1 MKTIVQLALE
11 ALNTG
16 DVPNRYFDPSKQRLA
31 SGENPVEEI
40 LPSSGEQ
47 DRFIEQITSEGYKL
61 VVTKLASYLNM
72 PIADMVRRYPN
83 AYSFSA
89 VVMQTLNE
97 VLQMES
103 SNKQMLEQLALKTV
117 FDLSEFAQFKK
128 LYERGILKID
138 IKLGPPELDNALT
151 ADDVQEELEEQI
163 EEEQE
168 NIIEEIE
175 PLIEDNTDA
184 KLKRVLHNYIT
195 QGNAVHKS
203 FLFNMVNEELT
214 AIDDKLPV
222 KYGLIMSIVH
232 MLYYGTPYM
241 SGEILR
247 NPSAG
252 LGSAEAQ
259 ENDVIKVRGLIFPVL
274 VHELVKGLFDYL
286 GKDISPEGAE
296 GETLEDEYMQLMA
309 GPELYKK
316 LNAIIPKNKIE
327 LLPIIYRL
335 LMKRDVEEIKQV
347 IANTP
352 QGKQIISELVIEA
365 QSLADEMDQEP
376 EEEYGADQNFD
387 IGGDEDQDFDFGGGD
402 EDEDNDNDPYNLF
415 GGY

>member
-1 MKTIVQLALE
+1 MNPIVQLALE

-16 DVPNRYFDPSKQRLA
+16 DVPKKYFDASKQQLA
-31 SGENPVEEI
+31 TGEHPVEEI

-72 PIADMVRRYPN
+72 PIADMMRRYPN

-89 VVMQTLNE
+89 VVMQTLTE
-97 VLQMES
+97 VMQLEAN
-103 SNKQMLEQLALKTV
+103 NKQMLEQLALDAV
-117 FDLSEFAQFKK
+117 FKLPEFAQFKK
-128 LYERGILKID
+128 LHERGILKLD
-138 IKLGPPELDNALT
+138 IKLGPPELGNAKT
-151 ADDVQEELEEQI
+151 KDDI
-163 EEEQE
+163 EEEIEEDQE

-203 FLFNMVNEELT
+203 FLFNMVNEELET
-214 AIDDKLPV
+214 IDEKLPV

-241 SGEILR
+241 SGSILKS
-247 NPSAG
+247 PQAG
-252 LGSAEAQ
+252 LGSAEAGA
-259 ENDVIKVRGLIFPVL
+259 DDTIIVRGLVFPVL
-274 VHELVKGLFDYL
+274 VHELVKGLFEYL

-316 LNAIIPKNKIE
+316 LNSMIPNNKIE

-347 IANTP
+347 IARTP
-352 QGKQIISELVIEA
+352 QGRQVIDELAIEA
-365 QSLADEMDQEP
+365 QRLADEMDQEP
-376 EEEYGADQNFD
+376 EDDFGGEE
-387 IGGDEDQDFDFGGGD
+387 DFDFGG
-402 EDEDNDNDPYNLF
+402 EDEGDDGEGADPYNLYSGF
-415 GGY
+415 

>member
-1 MKTIVQLALE
+1 MKNIVQLALE

-16 DVPNRYFDPSKQRLA
+16 DVPKKYFDPSKQRLA
-31 SGENPVEEI
+31 SDENKIEDI
-40 LPSSGEQ
+40 LPSSEGQ

-72 PIADMVRRYPN
+72 PIADMMRRYPN
-83 AYSFSA
+83 AYAFSA
-89 VVMQTLNE
+89 VVMQTLQE
-97 VLQMES
+97 VMQMES
-103 SNKQMLEQLALKTV
+103 NNKQMLEQLALKTV
-117 FDLSEFAQFKK
+117 FELPEFAQFKK
-128 LYERGILKID
+128 LYDRGILKLD
-138 IKLGPPELDNALT
+138 IKLGPAELENAKT
-151 ADDVQEELEEQI
+151 TDDVQEELEEQI

-203 FLFNMVNEELT
+203 FLYNMVNEELS
-214 AIDDKLPV
+214 AIDEKLPV

-241 SGEILR
+241 SGAILK
-247 NPSAG
+247 SAGAG

-259 ENDVIKVRGLIFPVL
+259 EDDVIKIRGLIFPVL
-274 VHELVKGLFDYL
+274 VHELVKGLFEYL

-316 LNAIIPKNKIE
+316 LNAIIPNNKIE

-347 IANTP
+347 IANSP
-352 QGKQIISELVIEA
+352 QGKQIIATLAIEA
-365 QSLADEMDQEP
+365 QRMADEMDQEP
-376 EEEYGADQNFD
+376 EEEYDSDQNFD
-387 IGGDEDQDFDFGGGD
+387 FGGDD
-402 EDEDNDNDPYNLF
+402 EDEGEDNDPYNLF
-415 GGY
+415 GGN

>member
-16 DVPNRYFDPSKQRLA
+16 DVPMKYFDASKQRLA
-31 SGENPVEEI
+31 SDENKIEDI
-40 LPSSGEQ
+40 LPSSGGQ

-61 VVTKLASYLNM
+61 VVTKLASYLDM
-72 PIADMVRRYPN
+72 PIADLMRRYPN

-89 VVMQTLNE
+89 VVMQTLTE
-97 VLQMES
+97 VMQMEA
-103 SNKQMLEQLALKTV
+103 SNKQMLEELALKTV
-117 FDLSEFAQFKK
+117 FELAEFAQFKK
-128 LYERGILKID
+128 LYDRGILKLD
-138 IKLGPPELDNALT
+138 IKLGPPELGNAKT
-151 ADDVQEELEEQI
+151 SDDVQDDLEEQI

-168 NIIEEIE
+168 DIIEEIE

-214 AIDDKLPV
+214 AIDEKLPV
-222 KYGLIMSIVH
+222 KYGLIMSVVH
-232 MLYYGTPYM
+232 MLYYGTPYVG
-241 SGEILR
+241 GEILKS
-247 NPSAG
+247 PDAG

-259 ENDVIKVRGLIFPVL
+259 EDDVIKVRGLIFPVL

-316 LNAIIPKNKIE
+316 LNAVIPSGKIE

-335 LMKRDVEEIKQV
+335 LMKREVEEIKQV
-347 IANTP
+347 IANSA
-352 QGKQIISELVIEA
+352 QGKQIINALAIEA
-365 QSLADEMDQEP
+365 QRLADEMDQEP
-376 EEEYGADQNFD
+376 EEEFD
-387 IGGDEDQDFDFGGGD
+387 ADQDFDFGGG
-402 EDEDNDNDPYNLF
+402 EDEGEDDDVDPYNLY
-415 GGY
+415 GGN

>member
-16 DVPNRYFDPSKQRLA
+16 DVPKKYFDPSKQRLA
-31 SGENPVEEI
+31 SDENKIEDI
-40 LPSSGEQ
+40 LPSSGGQ

-61 VVTKLASYLNM
+61 VVTKLASYLEM
-72 PIADMVRRYPN
+72 PIADMMRRYPN
-83 AYSFSA
+83 AYAFSA
-89 VVMQTLNE
+89 VVMQTLQE
-97 VLQMES
+97 VMQMETN
-103 SNKQMLEQLALKTV
+103 NKQMLEQLALKTV
-117 FDLSEFAQFKK
+117 FELPEFAQFKK
-128 LYERGILKID
+128 LHDRGILKLD
-138 IKLGPPELDNALT
+138 IKLGPPELGNAKT
-151 ADDVQEELEEQI
+151 TDDVQDELEDQI

-203 FLFNMVNEELT
+203 FLFNMVNEELS
-214 AIDDKLPV
+214 AIDEKLPV

-232 MLYYGTPYM
+232 MLYYGTPYVGGAM
-241 SGEILR
+241 LKS
-247 NPSAG
+247 PDAG

-259 ENDVIKVRGLIFPVL
+259 EDDVIKVRGLIFPVL

-316 LNAIIPKNKIE
+316 LNAVVPNNKIE

-347 IANTP
+347 IANSP
-352 QGKQIISELVIEA
+352 QGKQIIGALAIEA
-365 QSLADEMDQEP
+365 QRLADEMDQEP
-376 EEEYGADQNFD
+376 EEEYDADQNFD
-387 IGGDEDQDFDFGGGD
+387 FGGD
-402 EDEDNDNDPYNLF
+402 EDEGEDEDNDPYNLF

>member
-1 MKTIVQLALE
+1 MNTIVQLALE

-16 DVPNRYFDPSKQRLA
+16 DVPMRYFDASKQRLA
-31 SGENPVEEI
+31 SQEHPVEEI
-40 LPSSGEQ
+40 LPTSGEQ

-61 VVTKLASYLNM
+61 VVSKLASYLDM
-72 PIADMVRRYPN
+72 PIADLMRRYPN

-89 VVMQTLNE
+89 VVMQTLAE
-97 VLQMES
+97 VMQLEAG
-103 SNKQMLEQLALKTV
+103 NKQMLEQLALEAV
-117 FDLSEFAQFKK
+117 FKLPEFAQFKK
-128 LYERGILKID
+128 LHERGILKID
-138 IKLGPPELDNALT
+138 IKLGPAELGNAKT
-151 ADDVQEELEEQI
+151 KDDI
-163 EEEQE
+163 EEEIEEDQE

-203 FLFNMVNEELT
+203 FLFNMVNEELET
-214 AIDDKLPV
+214 IDEKLPV

-241 SGEILR
+241 SGDILKS
-247 NPSAG
+247 PQAG
-252 LGSAEAQ
+252 LGSAEAA
-259 ENDVIKVRGLIFPVL
+259 EDDVIIVRGMVFPVL
-274 VHELVKGLFDYL
+274 VHELVKGLFEYL
-286 GKDISPEGAE
+286 GKDISPEGAA

-309 GPELYKK
+309 GPEMYKK
-316 LNAIIPKNKIE
+316 LNAMIPKNKIE

-352 QGKQIISELVIEA
+352 QGKQVIDALAIEA
-365 QSLADEMDQEP
+365 QQLADEMDQEP
-376 EEEYGADQNFD
+376 EEDF
-387 IGGDEDQDFDFGGGD
+387 GGEDDFDFGGEDLGG
-402 EDEDNDNDPYNLF
+402 EDEDGDEGADPYNLY

>member
-1 MKTIVQLALE
+1 MNTIVQLALE

-16 DVPNRYFDPSKQRLA
+16 DVPMRYFDASKQRLA
-31 SGENPVEEI
+31 SGEHPVEEI
-40 LPSSGEQ
+40 LPTSGEQ

-61 VVTKLASYLNM
+61 VVSKLASYLDM
-72 PIADMVRRYPN
+72 PIADMMRRYPN
-83 AYSFSA
+83 AYAFSA

-97 VLQMES
+97 VMQLES
-103 SNKQMLEQLALKTV
+103 GNKQMLEQLAIDAV
-117 FDLSEFAQFKK
+117 FKLPEFAQFKK
-128 LYERGILKID
+128 LHERGILKID
-138 IKLGPPELDNALT
+138 IKLGPAELGNAKT
-151 ADDVQEELEEQI
+151 KDDI
-163 EEEQE
+163 EEEIEEDQE

-203 FLFNMVNEELT
+203 FLFNMVNEELET
-214 AIDDKLPV
+214 IDEKLPV

-241 SGEILR
+241 SGDILKS
-247 NPSAG
+247 PQAG
-252 LGSAEAQ
+252 LGSAEAA
-259 ENDVIKVRGLIFPVL
+259 ENDVIIVRGLVFPVL
-274 VHELVKGLFDYL
+274 VHELVKGLFEYL
-286 GKDISPEGAE
+286 GKDISPEGAA

-309 GPELYKK
+309 GPEMYKK
-316 LNAIIPKNKIE
+316 LNAMIPKNKIE

-352 QGKQIISELVIEA
+352 QGKQVIAELAAEA
-365 QSLADEMDQEP
+365 QQLADEMDQEP
-376 EEEYGADQNFD
+376 EEDF
-387 IGGDEDQDFDFGGGD
+387 GGDDDFDFGGEDFGGEDENGD
-402 EDEDNDNDPYNLF
+402 EGADPYNLY